1 MWFRLSAA
9 AVLGAVIP
17 HLIVFILAFL
27 RGVVFGAGDIMSSG
41 PGHYVHGIEGGEKA
55 VATVGAV
62 YLLSVG
68 IIPIFVSIVGAV
80 IASMVALSMAKSA
93 GPAERP
99 VDR

>member
-27 RGVVFGAGDIMSSG
+27 WGVVFGAGDIMSSG
-41 PGHYVHGIEGGEKA
+41 PGHYVHGIEGGDKA

-62 YLLSVG
+62 YLLS
-68 IIPIFVSIVGAV
+68 AV
-80 IASMVALSMAKSA
+80 CWNHSDFRVNSRSSDCIDGRAFD
-93 GPAERP
+93 G
-99 VDR
+99 